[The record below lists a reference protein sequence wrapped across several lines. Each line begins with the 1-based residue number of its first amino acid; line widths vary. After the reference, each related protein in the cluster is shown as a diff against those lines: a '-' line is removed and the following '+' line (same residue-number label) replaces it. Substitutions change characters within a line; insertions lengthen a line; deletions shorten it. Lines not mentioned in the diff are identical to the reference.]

1 MNASTHPRLLTTGFV
16 AVVLACL
23 YLASATAAEA
33 RVDGI
38 KIRQNM
44 ASSTVASSTRPQ
56 VDLSCMS
63 EAVETR
69 ETALATAWDGLDEDV
84 KAALAKRK
92 TALIAAWDIDN
103 NADRGKAIRA
113 AWTAWKTDKKAAH
126 TAFRADRKSAWDAFK
141 KTAKEECKMTLPK
154 EEGLE
159 KSSSDSVS
167 I

>member
-1 MNASTHPRLLTTGFV
+1 MNASTHPRLLTTSFV

-38 KIRQNM
+38 KVRQNM
-44 ASSTVASSTRPQ
+44 ASSTVASSTKPS

-63 EAVETR
+63 TAVETR
-69 ETALATAWDGLDEDV
+69 ETALATAWTGFNADV
-84 KAALAKRK
+84 TAALQKRK
-92 TALIAAWDIDN
+92 TALMTAWDIDGA
-103 NADRGKAIRA
+103 ADRSKAIRA
-113 AWTAWKTDKKAAH
+113 AWATWKTDKKEAH
-126 TAFRADRKSAWDAFK
+126 TAFRTDRKAAWETFK
-141 KTAKEECKMTLPK
+141 KTAKDTCKAAVPK

-159 KSSSDSVS
+159 KSTSDSVS

>member
-1 MNASTHPRLLTTGFV
+1 MNASTHPRLLTTSFV

-38 KIRQNM
+38 KVRQNM
-44 ASSTVASSTRPQ
+44 ASSTAASSTRP
-56 VDLSCMS
+56 VIDLSCMS
-63 EAVETR
+63 TAVETR
-69 ETALATAWDGLDEDV
+69 ETALATAWDDLNDDV
-84 KAALAKRK
+84 SAALAKRK
-92 TALIAAWDIDN
+92 AALIAAWDIDN

-113 AWTAWKTDKKAAH
+113 AWSAWKTDKKSAH
-126 TAFRADRKSAWDAFK
+126 TAFRSDRKAAWDTFK

-159 KSSSDSVS
+159 KSTSDSVS

>member
-1 MNASTHPRLLTTGFV
+1 MNASTHPRLLNLSFV

-44 ASSTVASSTRPQ
+44 ASSTAASSTRPTL
-56 VDLSCMS
+56 DLSCMS

-69 ETALATAWDGLDEDV
+69 ETALATAWEEFNEDV
-84 KAALAKRK
+84 TAALLKRK
-92 TALIAAWDIDN
+92 AALIAAWDIDN
-103 NADRGKAIRA
+103 NADRGKAIKA
-113 AWTAWKTDKKAAH
+113 AWTAWKTDKKSAH
-126 TAFRADRKSAWDAFK
+126 TAFRTDRKSAWDTFK
-141 KTAKEECKMTLPK
+141 KTAKDECKMTLPK

>member
-1 MNASTHPRLLTTGFV
+1 MNASTHSRLLTSGFV

-141 KTAKEECKMTLPK
+141 KTAKDECKMTLPK